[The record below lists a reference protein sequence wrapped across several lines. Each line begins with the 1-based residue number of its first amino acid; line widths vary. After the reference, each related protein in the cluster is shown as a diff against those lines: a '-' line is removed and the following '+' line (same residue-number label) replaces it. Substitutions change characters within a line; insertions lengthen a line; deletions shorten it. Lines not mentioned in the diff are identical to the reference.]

1 MEIKLKLKVRDVEIE
16 LTKDEAIKLKEL
28 LSELTGKEI
37 VKEKE
42 YVPYPYYPYIRWWGT
57 YQPITWENN
66 PSSHS
71 STYKL
76 SNDCQLSYTYT

>member
-42 YVPYPYYPYIRWWGT
+42 YVPYPNPYYPYIRWDWGYKWT
-57 YQPITWENN
+57 NPIWTTT
-66 PSSHS
+66 PSIY
-71 STYKL
+71 TV